1 MFGFV
6 IYGALNYA
14 RSRMWSFVF
23 RVLGCR
29 DLELGVRYEFVVQGT
44 EWRVSNMEAWVSC
57 FQLSSA
63 LRGIRGSN
71 VK

>member
-1 MFGFV
+1 
-6 IYGALNYA
+6 
-14 RSRMWSFVF
+14 MWSFVF